1 MTVVTV
7 FRSRL
12 RDGVDAAYSEV
23 AERMSRLVE
32 TMDGFI
38 DRKFFVAS
46 DGERVT
52 LVRFADAAAQ
62 RAWAAHPD
70 HVAAQRRGRDEFYE
84 CYDISVSDE
93 TYSRTY
99 PAPDNL

>member
-1 MTVVTV
+1 M
-7 FRSRL
+7 
-12 RDGVDAAYSEV
+12 DEAYSEV
-23 AERMSRLVE
+23 AARMSQLVE

-38 DRKFFVAS
+38 DQKFFVAP

-62 RAWAAHPD
+62 RAWAVHPD
-70 HVAAQRRGRDEFYE
+70 HVTAQRRGREEFYE
-84 CYDISVSDE
+84 YYDISVSDE

-99 PAPDNL
+99 AARDGT